1 MCFFGCSNLQLPR
14 KIKFA
19 MILIDLIVYFG
30 KKVNLYEYSWIICI
44 QWDQR
49 WIPFNLIGFP
59 FNPCSKKTQNLFW
72 VVYIPNKS
80 FVFLTMFMN
89 DVNECKYTVRNG
101 SQWINAIQLDEINFN
116 VYNLNNKSN
125 KFIG

>member
-1 MCFFGCSNLQLPR
+1 
-14 KIKFA
+14 
-19 MILIDLIVYFG
+19 
-30 KKVNLYEYSWIICI
+30 
-44 QWDQR
+44 
-49 WIPFNLIGFP
+49 
-59 FNPCSKKTQNLFW
+59 
-72 VVYIPNKS
+72 
-80 FVFLTMFMN
+80 MN